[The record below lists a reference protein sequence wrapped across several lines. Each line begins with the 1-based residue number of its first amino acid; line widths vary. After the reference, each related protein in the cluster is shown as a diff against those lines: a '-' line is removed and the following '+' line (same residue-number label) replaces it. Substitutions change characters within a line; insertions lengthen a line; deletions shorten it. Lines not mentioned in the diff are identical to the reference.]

1 MKKWLH
7 IFVILVIIG
16 IVSIFFLWKMM
27 VSPQY
32 SLKQIKKAI
41 PQHNV
46 TAFDEYVDL
55 DEVVDNVIVH
65 TWQYYTA
72 KEKTG
77 SRWSEIS
84 NEISNSLISAVKP
97 NLKEIVKKEILAY
110 VATGQ
115 WASTDADDNNEIST
129 VIIKMIKRR
138 IDPEQWDYQSINFTK
153 IEGETASI
161 GLTYYD
167 QVKETNFLVELKMK
181 DMKGYW
187 QLVEITNVAQLIN
200 MFQELNNN

>member
-1 MKKWLH
+1 
-7 IFVILVIIG
+7 
-16 IVSIFFLWKMM
+16 M

>member
-1 MKKWLH
+1 
-7 IFVILVIIG
+7 VVLVIIG
-16 IVSIFFLWKMM
+16 IVSVLFLWKMM

-55 DEVVDNVIVH
+55 DGVVDNVIVH